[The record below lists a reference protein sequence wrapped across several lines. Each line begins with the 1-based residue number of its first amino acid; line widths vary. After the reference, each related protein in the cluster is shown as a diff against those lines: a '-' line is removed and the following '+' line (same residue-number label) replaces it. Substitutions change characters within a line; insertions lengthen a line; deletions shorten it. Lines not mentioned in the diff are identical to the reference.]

1 MAHPINGVEVQTL
14 LDAANKEAVEVEV
27 DSFLQ
32 MHEDV
37 NEEHQ
42 SNTIDDITDGS
53 FNSSLISSTPRKD
66 ETWDRGEEADVSTED
81 GNKEDDQ
88 DDVKENDERCQ
99 KRYAE
104 SQAEE
109 GDDEIEEEEIRKK
122 KRKKKKKK
130 VRFS

>member
-1 MAHPINGVEVQTL
+1 MAHPIYGVEVQTL
-14 LDAANKEAVEVEV
+14 LDASNKEAVEVEV

-53 FNSSLISSTPRKD
+53 FNSSLISSTPRKN